1 MKMKKRFLNVA
12 LTLVVCALLS
22 PVAFASVKTQT
33 VTFITDVK
41 IGDTLVKKGTYKAKF
56 DDQSN
61 ELTILDGKKVVAK
74 TTATL
79 VEQKKSKSKYET
91 IYTTD
96 RDSAGNSLLTSV
108 NMGGKFAT
116 INADKAAG
124 SATSA
129 AQ

>member
-1 MKMKKRFLNVA
+1 MKKRFVNIA
-12 LTLVVCALLS
+12 LALVVSALLS

-33 VTFITDVK
+33 VTFVTDVK
-41 IGDTLVKKGTYKAKF
+41 IGETLIKKGTYKAKF

-79 VEQKKSKSKYET
+79 VELKKHNNTSLT
-91 IYTTD
+91 VYTTD
-96 RDSAGNSLLTSV
+96 RDSAGNAQLTSV

-124 SATSA
+124 AATSA

>member
-1 MKMKKRFLNVA
+1 MKKRFVNIA
-12 LTLVVCALLS
+12 LALVVCALLS

-33 VTFITDVK
+33 VTFVTDVK
-41 IGDTLVKKGTYKAKF
+41 IGETLIKKGTYKAKF

-79 VEQKKSKSKYET
+79 VELKKRNNTSLT
-91 IYTTD
+91 VYTTD
-96 RDSAGNSLLTSV
+96 RDSAGNAQLTSV

-124 SATSA
+124 AATST

>member
-1 MKMKKRFLNVA
+1 MKKRISNVA
-12 LTLVVCALLS
+12 LALFVCALLS
-22 PVAFASVKTQT
+22 PVAMAKVKTQK

-41 IGDTLVKKGTYKAKF
+41 VGETLVKKGTYKAQF

-61 ELTILDGKKVVAK
+61 ELTLLDGKKVVAK
-74 TTATL
+74 INATL
-79 VEQKKSKSKYET
+79 VEQPKTISKYET
-91 IYTTD
+91 TYTTD

-116 INADKAAG
+116 IGADRASAG
-124 SATSA
+124 SSPSA